1 MKAKH
6 YVSFEAARLLKEKGY
21 NEECEYAYNE
31 INMQIERIGANANY
45 ISDYCSAPTLLE
57 AIDWLEERG
66 VFISVEYFK
75 DMWHY
80 YVYSRKYLDD
90 NYETDEL
97 FYTDRYKCMNAAIKK
112 GVELLSIDSY
122 KMRSE
127 YPETEEDAMNYG
139 KTRID

>member
-66 VFISVEYFK
+66 IYISVEYFK
-75 DMWHY
+75 DLWEY

-90 NYETDEL
+90 NYEHDGIC
-97 FYTDRYKCMNAAIKK
+97 YADRYECINAAIKK
-112 GVELLSIDSY
+112 ILEYVE
-122 KMRSE
+122 
-127 YPETEEDAMNYG
+127 
-139 KTRID
+139 

>member
-57 AIDWLEERG
+57 AMDWLEERG
-66 VFISVEYFK
+66 IGIEITYDSIDNEWFSSVTILSKRLSSLADSGK
-75 DMWHY
+75 D
-80 YVYSRKYLDD
+80 R
-90 NYETDEL
+90 NE
-97 FYTDRYKCMNAAIKK
+97 CMNEAIKK
-112 GVELLSIDSY
+112 GLELL
-122 KMRSE
+122 
-127 YPETEEDAMNYG
+127 
-139 KTRID
+139 